1 MEQAMS
7 ETDPVLIH
15 RVETLEKRTDKH
27 GEMLDNLTN
36 AVGQIDV
43 KMGATERRL
52 ADIIVKMD
60 ENQRMLIRW
69 LLAIVG
75 GGFTGM
81 GLLGVI

>member
-1 MEQAMS
+1 MS

-15 RVETLEKRTDKH
+15 RVETLERRTDKH

-52 ADIIVKMD
+52 ADIIIKMD

>member
-1 MEQAMS
+1 MS

-15 RVETLEKRTDKH
+15 RVETLERRTDKH

>member
-1 MEQAMS
+1 MS

>member
-1 MEQAMS
+1 MS
-7 ETDPVLIH
+7 ETDPVLVH
-15 RVETLEKRTDKH
+15 RVETLERRTDKH

-43 KMGATERRL
+43 KMASTDRRL
-52 ADIIVKMD
+52 ADIMLKMD

-81 GLLGVI
+81 GILGVV

>member
-1 MEQAMS
+1 MS
-7 ETDPVLIH
+7 ETDPVLVH
-15 RVETLEKRTDKH
+15 RVETLERRTDKH

-43 KMGATERRL
+43 KMASTDRRL
-52 ADIIVKMD
+52 GDIMLKMD

-81 GLLGVI
+81 GILGVV

>member
-1 MEQAMS
+1 MNDS
-7 ETDPVLIH
+7 DPVLVH
-15 RVETLEKRTDKH
+15 RVETLERRTDKH

-43 KMGATERRL
+43 KMSSHERRL
-52 ADIIVKMD
+52 LDVMEKMD

-69 LLAIVG
+69 LLAVVG

-81 GLLGVI
+81 GILGVV

>member
-1 MEQAMS
+1 MS

-52 ADIIVKMD
+52 ADIIIKMD